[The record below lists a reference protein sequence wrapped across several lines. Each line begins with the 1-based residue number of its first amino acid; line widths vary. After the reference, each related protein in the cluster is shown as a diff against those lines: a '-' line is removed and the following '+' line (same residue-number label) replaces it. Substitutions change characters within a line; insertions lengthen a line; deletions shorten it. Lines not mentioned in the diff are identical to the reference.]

1 VTTSHNAHVFD
12 SLKRALGGESPDRL
26 DEVEREL
33 VKVADA
39 ILARESQLDE
49 FRASRQEAL
58 FPEGPV
64 EEAGKG
70 CYPGLHPF
78 TFEEEEAETWLV
90 AAATGIIDKFPGS
103 ETLLSQLDATFFAFS
118 EANHLRVEPD
128 GPFAHLAEWQKEI
141 LRAWDIQLEVPV
153 FVARQER
160 SEVLGCRDP
169 FVVLGRYMLDALE
182 PEEQRF
188 LLAASLGHVFFGN
201 LRIFAFYRLFEMLDK
216 LPSMTRVIARGLG
229 MIPGVGNT
237 ISKGLEL
244 AMSLNQQVIRK
255 TNLVV
260 GQRQHVLCDRLAT
273 LAFDDQDAAQG
284 TLAKLALGGQL
295 AKDPGVR
302 ERLIKQG
309 ERVSQRFA
317 AREIDLTMLSI
328 VGPGASFAAWRAYKL
343 DSWFKSPRAER
354 IREGYYVTHQ
364 RLASYRLSHQTL
376 EAEISR
382 LEGRLVQLHERQDKL
397 NTELLQ
403 LKANQEAGPKAEDA
417 PGPPIQDGIGEA
429 PE

>member
-1 VTTSHNAHVFD
+1 MDTEGVFD
-12 SLKRALGGESPDRL
+12 SLKRALSGDSPDRL
-26 DEVEREL
+26 SEVERDL
-33 VKVADA
+33 TKVADA
-39 ILARESQLDE
+39 IQARESQLE
-49 FRASRQEAL
+49 ESRASRQEAL

-64 EEAGKG
+64 EEAGLG
-70 CYPGLHPF
+70 IYPGLHPF

-90 AAATGIIDKFPGS
+90 AAATGIIDNFPGS
-103 ETLLSQLDATFFAFS
+103 ESLLSQLDSTFNAFA

-128 GPFAHLAEWQKEI
+128 GPYAHLAKWQAEI
-141 LRAWDIQLEVPV
+141 LKSWDIALEVPV

-160 SEVLGCRDP
+160 SEVLGCREP

-182 PEEQRF
+182 PDEQRF

-244 AMSLNQQVIRK
+244 ALSLNQQVIRK

-273 LAFDDQDAAQG
+273 LAFDDQSAAQG
-284 TLAKLALGGQL
+284 ALAKLALGGEN
-295 AKDPGVR
+295 AKDPSVR
-302 ERLIKQG
+302 ARLIKQG
-309 ERVSQRFA
+309 QRVSERFE

-328 VGPGASFAAWRAYKL
+328 VGPSANFAAWRAYKL
-343 DSWFKSPRAER
+343 DHWFKSERARR
-354 IREGYYVTHQ
+354 IREGYYVTHA
-364 RLASYRLSHQTL
+364 RLAAYRLSHQTL

-382 LEGRLVQLHERQDKL
+382 LEARLVQLHERQGKL
-397 NTELLQ
+397 NQELITLQ
-403 LKANQEAGPKAEDA
+403 ASQKAD
-417 PGPPIQDGIGEA
+417 PGPNPEPELGEA
-429 PE
+429 SES

>member
-1 VTTSHNAHVFD
+1 MFD
-12 SLKRALGGESPDRL
+12 SLKRALTGESPDRL
-26 DEVEREL
+26 QEVEREL
-33 VKVADA
+33 VKVDDA
-39 ILARESQLDE
+39 IQARESQLDE
-49 FRASRQEAL
+49 CRASRQEAL

-64 EEAGKG
+64 EDAGQG
-70 CYPGLHPF
+70 SFPGLHPF
-78 TFEEEEAETWLV
+78 TFEEEVPETWLV

-103 ETLLSQLDATFFAFS
+103 ETLLSQLDATFNAFS

-128 GPFAHLAEWQKEI
+128 GPFAHLAEWQGEI
-141 LRAWDIQLEVPV
+141 LRAWDIDLQVPV

-160 SEVLGCRDP
+160 CEVLGCRDP
-169 FVVLGRYMLDALE
+169 FVVLGRYMLDVLE

-237 ISKGLEL
+237 ISRGLEL

-284 TLAKLALGGQL
+284 TLAKLAIGGEL

-309 ERVSQRFA
+309 QRVNERFK

-328 VGPGASFAAWRAYKL
+328 VGPGANFAAWRAYQL
-343 DSWFKSPRAER
+343 DSWFKSPRAQR
-354 IREGYYVTHQ
+354 IREGYYVTHE
-364 RLASYRLSHQTL
+364 RLAAYRLSHQTL
-376 EAEISR
+376 EAEIVR
-382 LEGRLVQLHERQDKL
+382 LEARLVELHERRAKL
-397 NTELLQ
+397 DSELIQ
-403 LKANQEAGPKAEDA
+403 LKANREAGPPADELLDPPSTEGAE
-417 PGPPIQDGIGEA
+417 
-429 PE
+429 

>member
-1 VTTSHNAHVFD
+1 MFD
-12 SLKRALGGESPDRL
+12 SLKRALSGESPDRL
-26 DEVEREL
+26 DEVKREL

-39 ILARESQLDE
+39 IVARESQLDE
-49 FRASRQEAL
+49 YRASRQEAL

-64 EEAGKG
+64 DKCSPGS
-70 CYPGLHPF
+70 YPGLHPF
-78 TFEEEEAETWLV
+78 TFEEEEPETWLV

-103 ETLLSQLDATFFAFS
+103 ETLLSQLDATFNAFS

-141 LRAWDIQLEVPV
+141 LATWDMDLEVPV

-169 FVVLGRYMLDALE
+169 FVVLGRYMLDVLT
-182 PEEQRF
+182 PDEQRF

-273 LAFDDQDAAQG
+273 LAFDDQEAAQG
-284 TLAKLALGGQL
+284 TLAKLALGGEL
-295 AKDPGVR
+295 ARDPAVR

-309 ERVSQRFA
+309 QRVGERFES
-317 AREIDLTMLSI
+317 REIDLTMLSI
-328 VGPGASFAAWRAYKL
+328 VGPGANFAAWRAYKL
-343 DSWFKSPRAER
+343 DSWFKSPRAQR
-354 IREGYYVTHQ
+354 IRQGYYVTHE
-364 RLASYRLSHQTL
+364 RLAAYRLSHQTL

-397 NTELLQ
+397 NTELVQ
-403 LKANQEAGPKAEDA
+403 LEANKEAGPEPEGSSDS
-417 PGPPIQDGIGEA
+417 PVQDGVSE
-429 PE
+429 PVE

>member
-1 VTTSHNAHVFD
+1 MFD
-12 SLKRALGGESPDRL
+12 SLKRALSGESPDRL
-26 DEVEREL
+26 SEVEREL

-39 ILARESQLDE
+39 IVARESQLDE
-49 FRASRQEAL
+49 SRASRQQAL

-64 EEAGKG
+64 AEAGEG
-70 CYPGLHPF
+70 RFPGLHPF
-78 TFEEEEAETWLV
+78 TFEEEEPDTWLV

-103 ETLLSQLDATFFAFS
+103 ETLLSQLDATFNAFS

-128 GPFAHLAEWQKEI
+128 GPYAHLAEWQKEI
-141 LRAWDIQLEVPV
+141 LGAWDIHIEVPV

-295 AKDPGVR
+295 AKDPDVR
-302 ERLIKQG
+302 ARLIKQG
-309 ERVSQRFA
+309 ERVSQRFE

-328 VGPGASFAAWRAYKL
+328 VGPGANFAAWRAYKL

-354 IREGYYVTHQ
+354 IREGYYVTHE
-364 RLASYRLSHQTL
+364 RLASYRVSHQTL

-382 LEGRLVQLHERQDKL
+382 LEARLVQLHERQDKL
-397 NTELLQ
+397 NSELIQ
-403 LKANQEAGPKAEDA
+403 LKVNQEAERTPEDLLDP
-417 PGPPIQDGIGEA
+417 PGERPSEKA